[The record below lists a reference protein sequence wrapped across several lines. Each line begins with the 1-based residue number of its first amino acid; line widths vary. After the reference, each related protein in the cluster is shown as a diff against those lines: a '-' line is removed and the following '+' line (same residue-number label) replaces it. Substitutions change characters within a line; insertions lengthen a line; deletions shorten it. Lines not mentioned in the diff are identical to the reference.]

1 MTGFRAGYAVT
12 KNKTAAELM
21 KRIQYTQTAG
31 VVSFIQPALMLG
43 HKLNHK
49 IAERV
54 RDFQKRRDLLFD
66 GLKRIRNLEVP
77 KPEGAFYIF
86 PDFSGLI
93 PQNQSNNPNYIY
105 ESLLGHGICVVP
117 GKDFTKTRNF
127 DSSVRF
133 SFSAT
138 PLEQIQEG
146 VSRLGEIF
154 LSSTSKKTPIASA

>member
-1 MTGFRAGYAVT
+1 
-12 KNKTAAELM
+12 
-21 KRIQYTQTAG
+21 
-31 VVSFIQPALMLG
+31 MLG
-43 HKLNHK
+43 HKLNHR

-54 RDFQKRRDLLFD
+54 KDFQRRRDLLFD
-66 GLKRIRNLEVP
+66 GLKRIRNLEVTR
-77 KPEGAFYIF
+77 PEGAFYIF

-93 PQNQSNNPNYIY
+93 PQNQCNNPNYIY
-105 ESLLGHGICVVP
+105 ESLLGHGICVIP

-154 LSSTSKKTPIASA
+154 LSSTSKKTLIGSA